1 MVSRDLY
8 DKACMEWSLKNTDLL
23 LNSDH
28 YIKKYPTEVE
38 EKDEEDI
45 AFDMDQGHFYDNELY
60 HWHNILCEAV
70 ATKRNQRAPKNHK
83 SNQKSSENT

>member
-60 HWHNILCEAV
+60 HWHNILCEAEISR
-70 ATKRNQRAPKNHK
+70 RNKTQPTCPKK
-83 SNQKSSENT
+83 PKKQSKK